1 MRKTRKL
8 VSAVL
13 AASMVAGI
21 GMGSVETYARS
32 SMRAAWNDASS
43 SKTTGTAV
51 KDACYVEDGSETAEK
66 AAYSN
71 VYADSAEWA
80 AWQEKWKTIRNNY
93 EQIALMTF

>member
-66 AAYSN
+66 
-71 VYADSAEWA
+71 
-80 AWQEKWKTIRNNY
+80 T
-93 EQIALMTF
+93 